1 MIAAST
7 FLQQEGYLVTILGF
21 VALMLAPYGAAFY
34 QSRKVVKKLGEP
46 NGEGNSLFDV
56 GQNAAVHAKA
66 AKDLLEENF
75 TEVFRRLDAQDRAIA
90 NLQSRSGGEAL
101 GT

>member
-1 MIAAST
+1 MLAASS

-46 NGEGNSLFDV
+46 NGEGDSLFDV
-56 GQNAAVHAKA
+56 GQNAAINAAAAKA
-66 AKDLLEENF
+66 AAEVVAQKIDDNFLLIFN
-75 TEVFRRLDAQDRAIA
+75 RLTQQDEAIS
-90 NLQSRSGGEAL
+90 NLKGR
-101 GT
+101 